1 MVFSFTFL
9 FCYFLKLLLLD
20 YGGTSAAHYGQG
32 SYGGYH
38 QGAPQ
43 DYSYARGSSYGGGQD
58 YGYPPRS
65 FGSGKED
72 LKNVFMIFVLTLIFT
87 RSLSLLSFLLLFFF
101 VIIGQQQM
109 TGYPPPPHPP
119 PHHPPP
125 PPQEGTPAGFSQPRT
140 SYASTADNF
149 TGWSVYPSIPQ
160 YIWYASVM
168 SVFASPC
175 VRSSVYVS
183 DL

>member
-1 MVFSFTFL
+1 MVKGLTEGIIKEPLRITLMQGVAPMEGDRTMGILQIQEVLVAVRKILKCFYD
-9 FCYFLKLLLLD
+9 FCFDINFCLL
-20 YGGTSAAHYGQG
+20 
-32 SYGGYH
+32 
-38 QGAPQ
+38 
-43 DYSYARGSSYGGGQD
+43 
-58 YGYPPRS
+58 
-65 FGSGKED
+65 
-72 LKNVFMIFVLTLIFT
+72 
-87 RSLSLLSFLLLFFF
+87 SLSLLSFLLLFF

-149 TGWSVYPSIPQ
+149 TGRSVYPSIPQ

-168 SVFASPC
+168 SVFASSC